1 MITTTILTVALI
13 SSMIINIIFVWYTRK
28 LLNYLEMTNE
38 ETRTVLESLAE
49 YEAHLTDVYGRDLFY
64 GDATLEQLLRHT
76 SNLADEVQEY
86 LRANQ
91 DIINIETDTENA

>member
-64 GDATLEQLLRHT
+64 G
-76 SNLADEVQEY
+76 
-86 LRANQ
+86 
-91 DIINIETDTENA
+91 NAIVTGKQK